1 MKKIILLLAVM
12 LMTAPAMAAVTITVT
27 DDGGGWAL
35 IEYDATSEADFVRA
49 FALNITAD
57 DANIIDID
65 SANASYWVYPGTID
79 INDAG
84 GVNDVGSPIAPSDAP
99 GALGGLDTNGVTIE
113 MGALF
118 EAGVDPE
125 PAATGT
131 LLRVQVDGACTVCV
145 VGNSIR
151 GNVVMKDASSID
163 PTEDCATID
172 VGPTCCA
179 PDVDSDDDIDFS
191 DYIAIQGNLAYADWL
206 VSGGLGTHYLCEKD
220 DPVTGFLYNVCM
232 DTEPDDD
239 VDFSDYIAT
248 QGILAYADWLV
259 SGGAGTHYLA
269 EKGDPVTGFLYPCP

>member
-84 GVNDVGSPIAPSDAP
+84 GVNDVGSPIAPNGSP

-163 PTEDCATID
+163 PTEDCAAID
-172 VGPTCCA
+172 GPGPVGCPQ
-179 PDVDSDDDIDFS
+179 DVDSDDDLDTT
-191 DYIAIQGNLAYADWL
+191 DYYTVQGNLNYAFYL
-206 VSGGLGTHYLCEKD
+206 TGAYLCVKD
-220 DPVTGFLYNVCM
+220 DPT
-232 DTEPDDD
+232 
-239 VDFSDYIAT
+239 
-248 QGILAYADWLV
+248 
-259 SGGAGTHYLA
+259 
-269 EKGDPVTGFLYPCP
+269 TGFLYPCP